1 MKKIFIVSTI
11 IWAALAV
18 PAQAKAQA
26 KFRLECSLYNTTK
39 ADSLLLIMKWPMEIL
54 REDRELMGVDATA
67 SETIQIN
74 KRLKV
79 NVQVT
84 LIDRKSRAVNMVTDF
99 QLQDANQD
107 TFATVNVRTDD
118 RNGQTASG
126 AQRIVR
132 LPLSRSVEFSYP
144 FTDEEDADSI
154 QNPAKYPS
162 IFEVSCG

>member
-1 MKKIFIVSTI
+1 MKKIFLVSAIV
-11 IWAALAV
+11 WAALAV

-26 KFRLECSLYNTTK
+26 KFRLECSLYNTTR
-39 ADSLLLIMKWPMEIL
+39 ADSLLIVKWPMEIL

-79 NVQVT
+79 NVQIT

-99 QLQDANQD
+99 QLQAANQD
-107 TFATVNVRTDD
+107 PYGTINVRTDD

-132 LPLSRSVEFSYP
+132 LPLTRSVEFSYP
-144 FTDEEDADSI
+144 FTDGEDADSI

-162 IFEVSCG
+162 IFEVSCR